1 MKKTSLIFVSL
12 ILILALCLPLASC
25 NCKEEPNETTPTEA
39 TTNPNPEDTN
49 AQDYAKALSLIE
61 EGKYEEAKALFEKL
75 GDYKDSAEHLS
86 KFWYLPAWIHN
97 DIIGKGG
104 SYEYFF
110 NENNLISKY
119 VVHRDGMDGY
129 CEFFYY
135 ENGDIKT
142 QSAYINGD
150 TQSFEYTYNAN
161 RQRETAIHTINGV
174 VTYYHSFEYDEN
186 GNEIVFRIDDV
197 EGNTVQLITRTFD
210 ELGNCIRVEY
220 VFDDPDYNYTM
231 DVEHIY
237 NDEGMLVRQVGRYSD
252 GSQESLD
259 FTWDANENMIKKVF
273 TYDNGN
279 QNVCEYTYDE
289 HGNMIKEVL
298 TNYKGVV
305 QYLEYEYVLLYL
317 PTGLTDATVL
327 FFTELFVEQL

>member
-1 MKKTSLIFVSL
+1 MKRIILILVSL
-12 ILILALCLPLASC
+12 ILVFAICLPLASC
-25 NCKEEPNETTPTEA
+25 GIFKQTTA
-39 TTNPNPEDTN
+39 TTANTTTTTTDENAEDYN
-49 AQDYAKALSLIE
+49 EALRLLE
-61 EGKYEEAKALFEKL
+61 QGKYEEAKALFEKL
-75 GDYKDSAEHLS
+75 GDYKDSAEYLS
-86 KFWYLPAWIHN
+86 KFYYLPAVIN
-97 DIIGKGG
+97 NGIIGKGG

-142 QSAYINGD
+142 QSAYINGA
-150 TQSFEYTYNAN
+150 TQSFEYTYNSI
-161 RQRETAIHTINGV
+161 RKRDTAVHTINGV

-197 EGNTVQLITRTFD
+197 DGNVVQLATRTFD
-210 ELGNCIRVEY
+210 ELGNCIRIEY
-220 VFDDPDYNYTM
+220 VFDDPDYNYSM
-231 DVEHIY
+231 DIEHIY
-237 NDEGMLVRQVGRYSD
+237 NDEGILVRQVARYSD
-252 GSQESLD
+252 GTQESLD

-273 TYDNGN
+273 TNDEGN

-317 PTGLTDATVL
+317 PTGLTFATRL
-327 FFTELFVEQL
+327 FFTEIFEEQL